1 MSSGI
6 EFSGES
12 KTGMEAFTLR
22 VVGGEDSIPIARVDF
37 ERLRGDLTRLKR
49 RLDAEFL
56 FDHLAENVVEW
67 REAMTRFVV
76 RSQSAGPQHW
86 LKDMTECRL
95 LLRIANVLS
104 AAFSF
109 TENVDHDDAHKKY
122 RCGTPM
128 CTIARG
134 LRNRIQHGIV
144 ESRHVTAGHA
154 VWISAPQM
162 KSMPSNGIKD
172 GVHVMIRWRD
182 LLDDMRRYGR
192 GRFENACRRFEDA
205 CRREFPNSDTV
216 DAVIVINSHLNCLSD
231 VMKEHR
237 QRWPVE
243 GTLDKAH
250 ELLQKASSLESSLV
264 HAEAPDGESIWIKDP
279 GQLCSSIEDLTDR
292 NERIADVELVQFG
305 AGSPTHGDLGLLKQ
319 RIHSLLDE
327 PRLAGIAMAEVA
339 ETAETD
345 LPALATSNADSE
357 KVVETVDR
365 LYDSTKRAAGSLWEA
380 ALALRRIESGLT
392 DVLSKRTGR
401 ALSDS

>member
-1 MSSGI
+1 M
-6 EFSGES
+6 
-12 KTGMEAFTLR
+12 TRMEAFALR
-22 VVGGEDSIPIARVDF
+22 MVGGEDSIPIARVDF
-37 ERLRGDLTRLKR
+37 ERLRRDLTQLER
-49 RLDAEFL
+49 RLDAECL

-76 RSQSAGPQHW
+76 RSQSASPQHW

-109 TENVDHDDAHKKY
+109 TENIDQDDAHKKY

-144 ESRHVTAGHA
+144 EGRHVTAGHA

-172 GVHVMIRWRD
+172 GVHIVIRWRD
-182 LLDDMRRYGR
+182 LLEDMRRYGR
-192 GRFENACRRFEDA
+192 GRFEDA
-205 CRREFPNSDTV
+205 CRKEFPNSDTV
-216 DAVIVINSHLNCLSD
+216 DAVIVINSHLKCLSD
-231 VMKEHR
+231 VMKEYR

-250 ELLQKASSLESSLV
+250 ELLHKASSLESSLV
-264 HAEAPDGESIWIKDP
+264 HAEAPDGESIWLRGP
-279 GQLCSSIEDLTDR
+279 GQLHSLIEDLTDR

-305 AGSPTHGDLGLLKQ
+305 AGSPTHGDLGLLKR
-319 RIHSLLDE
+319 RILSLLDE
-327 PRLAGIAMAEVA
+327 PRLAGIGMAEVA

-345 LPALATSNADSE
+345 LPAAATSNANSE
-357 KVVETVDR
+357 KIVETVDR
-365 LYDSTKRAAGSLWEA
+365 LFDTTKQAAGSLWEA

-392 DVLSKRTGR
+392 DVLSRR
-401 ALSDS
+401 EPDDH